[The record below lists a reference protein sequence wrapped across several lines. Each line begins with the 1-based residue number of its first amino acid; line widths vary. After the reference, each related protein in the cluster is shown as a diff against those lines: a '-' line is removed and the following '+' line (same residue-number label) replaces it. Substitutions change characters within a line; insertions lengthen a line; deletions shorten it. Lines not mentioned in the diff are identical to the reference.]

1 MKAIRVN
8 ELGGADKLSLEDV
21 EKPTPKADEVLIKV
35 AAAGINYADTMMRA
49 GNYLTKPDLPLTLGY
64 EAAG

>member
-1 MKAIRVN
+1 MKAIRLN

-21 EKPTPKADEVLIKV
+21 EKPTPSADEVLIKV

-49 GNYLTKPDLPLTLGY
+49 GH
-64 EAAG
+64 